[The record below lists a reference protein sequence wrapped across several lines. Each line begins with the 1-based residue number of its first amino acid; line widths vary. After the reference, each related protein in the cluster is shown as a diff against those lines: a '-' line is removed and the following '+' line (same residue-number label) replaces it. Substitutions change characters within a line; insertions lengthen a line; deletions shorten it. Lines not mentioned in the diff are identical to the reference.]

1 MHIEIHYL
9 PSLEYMTILL
19 QNPSLL
25 FEVEENF
32 PKQTYR
38 NRCLILG
45 ANGVERL
52 SVPVVHLSG
61 EKTKTKDTKIDYS
74 QNWIKQHQ
82 GAIRA
87 AYGNAPYYEYF
98 EPYLSQIFAKKRFFL
113 VDLNIDLLRF
123 VYRILDVP
131 LVYKNTNEFG
141 VFEGLSEY
149 DQISAKKDWQ
159 ERSIYQNRSY
169 RQCFG
174 QEFVPNLSILDLL
187 MNHGKESLNFL
198 K

>member
-52 SVPVVHLSG
+52 SVPIVHLSG

-113 VDLNIDLLRF
+113 VDLNIDLLSF

-141 VFEGLSEY
+141 VFERLSEY

>member
-113 VDLNIDLLRF
+113 VDLNIDLLSF
-123 VYRILDVP
+123 VYRILDVL

>member
-1 MHIEIHYL
+1 MHIETHYL
-9 PSLEYMTILL
+9 PSLEYMAVLL
-19 QNPSLL
+19 QNPSVI

-52 SVPVVHLSG
+52 TVPIVHQSG

-74 QNWIKQHQ
+74 QNWMKQHQ
-82 GAIRA
+82 GAIQA

-113 VDLNIDLLRF
+113 VDLNIDLLSF
-123 VYRILDVP
+123 VYRILDTP
-131 LVYKNTNEFG
+131 LSYKKTQEFG
-141 VFEGLSEY
+141 VYTELSFY
-149 DQISAKKDWQ
+149 DQISAKKDWT
-159 ERSIYQNRSY
+159 ERSCYVNKSY

-174 QEFVPNLSILDLL
+174 TEFVPNLSILDLL
-187 MNHGKESLNFL
+187 MNHGKESLTFL

>member
-38 NRCLILG
+38 NRCLIVG

-52 SVPVVHLSG
+52 SVPVVHSSG
-61 EKTKTKDTKIDYS
+61 EKIKMKDTKIDYT
-74 QNWIKQHQ
+74 QNWVKQHQ
-82 GAIRA
+82 GALQA
-87 AYGNAPYYEYF
+87 AYGNAPFYEYF
-98 EPYLSQIFAKKRFFL
+98 EPYLRQIFARKRFFL
-113 VDLNIDLLRF
+113 VDLNIDLLSL

-131 LVYKNTNEFG
+131 LVFEKTQEFG
-141 VFEGLSEY
+141 VFEGSSKY

-159 ERSIYQNRSY
+159 DRSFYQIQEY

-174 QEFVPNLSILDLL
+174 KEFIPNLSIIDLL
-187 MNHGKESLNFL
+187 MNHGKESLHFL

>member
-25 FEVEENF
+25 FELEENF

-113 VDLNIDLLRF
+113 VDLNIDLLSF

-131 LVYKNTNEFG
+131 FVYKNTNEFG
-141 VFEGLSEY
+141 VFEGLSGY

>member
-52 SVPVVHLSG
+52 SVPVIHLSG
-61 EKTKTKDTKIDYS
+61 EKNKTKDTKIDYS
-74 QNWIKQHQ
+74 QNWVKQHQ
-82 GAIRA
+82 GAIQA

-113 VDLNIDLLRF
+113 VDLNIDLLSF
-123 VYRILDVP
+123 VYRILEVP
-131 LVYKNTNEFG
+131 LVYEKTQEFG
-141 VFEGLSEY
+141 VYEGLSEY

-159 ERSIYQNRSY
+159 ERSIYPDRAY

-174 QEFVPNLSILDLL
+174 HEFVPNLSILDLL
-187 MNHGKESLNFL
+187 MNHGKESLIFL
-198 K
+198 R

>member
-1 MHIEIHYL
+1 
-9 PSLEYMTILL
+9 MTILL

-87 AYGNAPYYEYF
+87 AYGNAPYFEYF
-98 EPYLSQIFAKKRFFL
+98 EPYLNQIFAKKRFFL
-113 VDLNIDLLRF
+113 VDLNIDLLSF

>member
-52 SVPVVHLSG
+52 SVPVVHSSG
-61 EKTKTKDTKIDYS
+61 EKTKTKDTKLDYS
-74 QNWIKQHQ
+74 QNWVKQHQ
-82 GAIRA
+82 GAIQA

-113 VDLNIDLLRF
+113 VDLNIDLLSF

-131 LVYKNTNEFG
+131 LVYEKTQEFG
-141 VFEGLSEY
+141 VFEGVSEY
-149 DQISAKKDWQ
+149 DQISAKKDWHD
-159 ERSIYQNRSY
+159 RLIYQDRVY

>member
-9 PSLEYMTILL
+9 PSLEYMAILL

-52 SVPVVHLSG
+52 SIPVVHLSG

-87 AYGNAPYYEYF
+87 AYGNAPYFEYF
-98 EPYLSQIFAKKRFFL
+98 EPYLNQIFAKKRFFL
-113 VDLNIDLLRF
+113 VDLNIDFLSF

>member
-52 SVPVVHLSG
+52 SVPVVHMSG
-61 EKTKTKDTKIDYS
+61 EKTKMKDTKIDYS
-74 QNWIKQHQ
+74 QNWIKKHQ

-113 VDLNIDLLRF
+113 VDLNIDLLSF

-131 LVYKNTNEFG
+131 LVYAKTHEFG
-141 VFEGLSEY
+141 VYEGRSQY
-149 DQISAKKDWQ
+149 DQLSAKKDWKD
-159 ERSIYQNRSY
+159 RLIYQDRAY

-174 QEFVPNLSILDLL
+174 KQFVPNLSILDLL

>member
-113 VDLNIDLLRF
+113 VDLNIDLLSF

-131 LVYKNTNEFG
+131 LVYKYTNEFG
-141 VFEGLSEY
+141 DFERQSEY

>member
-113 VDLNIDLLRF
+113 VDLNIDLLGF

-131 LVYKNTNEFG
+131 LVYKYTNEFG
-141 VFEGLSEY
+141 DFEGQSEY

>member
-113 VDLNIDLLRF
+113 VDLNIDLLSF
-123 VYRILDVP
+123 VYSILDVP

>member
-1 MHIEIHYL
+1 MHIELHYL
-9 PSLEYMTILL
+9 PSLEYMTLLL
-19 QNPSLL
+19 QNPSLV

-52 SVPVVHLSG
+52 TVPVIHVSG
-61 EKTKTKDTKIDYS
+61 QKVKSKDTKIDYS
-74 QNWIKQHQ
+74 QNWVKQHQ
-82 GAIRA
+82 GAIQA

-113 VDLNIDLLRF
+113 VDLSIDLLSF
-123 VYRILDVP
+123 TYRILDLP
-131 LVYKNTNEFG
+131 LSYSVTTEFG
-141 VFEGLSEY
+141 VFEGLSSY
-149 DQISAKKDWQ
+149 DQISAKKDWTQ
-159 ERSIYQNRSY
+159 RSAYLNKPY
-169 RQCFG
+169 RHCFG
-174 QEFVPNLSILDLL
+174 TDFVPNLSVLDLL
-187 MNHGKESLNFL
+187 MNHGKESLTFL

>member
-52 SVPVVHLSG
+52 SVPVVHSSG

-74 QNWIKQHQ
+74 QNWVKQHQ
-82 GAIRA
+82 GAIQA

-113 VDLNIDLLRF
+113 VDLNIDLLSF

-131 LVYKNTNEFG
+131 LVYEKTQEFG
-141 VFEGLSEY
+141 VFEGTSEY
-149 DQISAKKDWQ
+149 DQISAKKDWHD
-159 ERSIYQNRSY
+159 RMIYHDRAY

-174 QEFVPNLSILDLL
+174 HKFVPNLSILDLL

>member
-1 MHIEIHYL
+1 MHIETHYL
-9 PSLEYMTILL
+9 PSLEYMSVLI
-19 QNPSLL
+19 QNPALT

-52 SVPVVHLSG
+52 TVPVIHTSG
-61 EKTKTKDTKIDYS
+61 VKTKTKDIKIDYS
-74 QNWIKQHQ
+74 QNWVKQHQ
-82 GAIRA
+82 GAIQA
-87 AYGNAPYYEYF
+87 AYGNAPYYEFF

-113 VDLNIDLLRF
+113 VDLNIELLSF
-123 VYRILDVP
+123 VYRILDEP
-131 LVYKNTNEFG
+131 LVYDKTEEFG
-141 VFEGLSEY
+141 EFTGISCF
-149 DQISAKKDWQ
+149 DQLSAKKDWS
-159 ERSIYQNRSY
+159 ERSFYQSRAY

-174 QEFVPNLSILDLL
+174 DEFVPNLSIIDLL
-187 MNHGKESLNFL
+187 MNHGKESLIYL

>member
-52 SVPVVHLSG
+52 SVPVIHLSG
-61 EKTKTKDTKIDYS
+61 EKNKTKDTKIDYS
-74 QNWIKQHQ
+74 QNWVKQHQ
-82 GAIRA
+82 GAIQA

-113 VDLNIDLLRF
+113 VDLNIDLLSF
-123 VYRILDVP
+123 VYRILEVP
-131 LVYKNTNEFG
+131 LVYEKTQEFG
-141 VFEGLSEY
+141 VYEGLSDY
-149 DQISAKKDWQ
+149 DRISAKKDWQ
-159 ERSIYQNRSY
+159 DRSIYQDRAY

-174 QEFVPNLSILDLL
+174 HEFIPNLSILDLL

>member
-113 VDLNIDLLRF
+113 VDLNIDLLSF

-131 LVYKNTNEFG
+131 FVYKNTNEFG

>member
-113 VDLNIDLLRF
+113 VDLNIDLLSF

-141 VFEGLSEY
+141 DFEGLSEY

>member
-52 SVPVVHLSG
+52 SVPIVHLSG

-113 VDLNIDLLRF
+113 VDLNIDLLSF

-131 LVYKNTNEFG
+131 LVYKNTNDFG
-141 VFEGLSEY
+141 VFEGPSEY

>member
-1 MHIEIHYL
+1 MHIELHYL
-9 PSLEYMTILL
+9 PSLEYMTLLL
-19 QNPSLL
+19 QNPDLV

-52 SVPVVHLSG
+52 TVPVFHVSG
-61 EKTKTKDTKIDYS
+61 EKVKSKDTKIDYS
-74 QNWIKQHQ
+74 QNWVKQHQ
-82 GAIRA
+82 GAIQA

-113 VDLNIDLLRF
+113 VDLSIDLLSF
-123 VYRILDVP
+123 TYRILDLP
-131 LVYKNTNEFG
+131 LSYSVTTEFG
-141 VFEGLSEY
+141 VFEGLSSY
-149 DQISAKKDWQ
+149 DQISAKKDWTQ
-159 ERSIYQNRSY
+159 RSGYLNKPY

-174 QEFVPNLSILDLL
+174 TEFVPNLSVLDLL
-187 MNHGKESLNFL
+187 MNHGKESLTFL

>member
-52 SVPVVHLSG
+52 SVPIVHLSG

-113 VDLNIDLLRF
+113 VDLNIDLLSF

>member
-1 MHIEIHYL
+1 MHIETHYL
-9 PSLEYMTILL
+9 PSLEYMTVLL
-19 QNPSLL
+19 QHPSLV
-25 FEVEENF
+25 FEVDEHF

-52 SVPVVHLSG
+52 TVPVVHNSG
-61 EKTKTKDTKIDYS
+61 VKIKMRDTKVDYS
-74 QNWIKQHQ
+74 QNWVKQHQ
-82 GAIRA
+82 GAIQA

-113 VDLNIDLLRF
+113 VDLNIDLLSF

-131 LVYKNTNEFG
+131 LVYKYTNEFG
-141 VFEGLSEY
+141 DFEGQSEY